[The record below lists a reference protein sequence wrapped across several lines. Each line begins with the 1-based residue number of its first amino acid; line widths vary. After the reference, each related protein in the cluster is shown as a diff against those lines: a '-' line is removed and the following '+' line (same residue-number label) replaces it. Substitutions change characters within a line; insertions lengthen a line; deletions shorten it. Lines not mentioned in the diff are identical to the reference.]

1 MGKFYAVLVGNKTGV
16 FNSWVECEAQVKGF
30 KGALYKSYPTKELA
44 QAAIAEYSERSNNVS
59 TGLSTDYIKDSLS
72 VDAACSNNPGEMEY
86 QCVNTATSEQVF
98 ASKVFPVGTNN
109 IGEFLAVAD
118 ALKYLHEN
126 DDHTTPIYSDSVS
139 AIAWVRDRKVN
150 SNLPRNNDTEELWDA
165 IDHAIAWLNNHE
177 YQNKVLKWNTEAWGE
192 SKADYGRK

>member
-1 MGKFYAVLVGNKTGV
+1 MGKFYAVLVGKKTGV
-16 FNSWVECEAQVKGF
+16 FNSWAECEAQVKGF
-30 KGALYKSYPTKELA
+30 KGAIYKSYPTKELA
-44 QAAIAEYSERSNNVS
+44 QAAIDGSIEES
-59 TGLSTDYIKDSLS
+59 TDLSTDYIKDSLS

-86 QCVNTATSEQVF
+86 QCVKTGTGEQVF
-98 ASKVFPVGTNN
+98 ASKVFPVATNN

-150 SNLPRNNDTEELWDA
+150 SKLPRNNDTKELWDA
-165 IDHAIAWLNNHE
+165 IDHAIIWLNNHE